1 MRQQT
6 SRVAKRRGA
15 VTGGFGRWDLGVDV
29 VSNEWSI
36 MIYPCWWNLKQNK
49 QQLFNA
55 WDFGRGASADQII
68 TVETEADSC
77 PKSYSAIRS
86 CFLLSEAPTPSTI
99 ESIGWWRSSIHILH
113 YFCQGQE
120 SASVWQ
126 VCRIRYTLGRCW
138 EYERQVSSRISNWA
152 LWSWHQQKFLGHDV
166 IPSTVHDTQRSCVS
180 PDHAKSCRDLWNTKN
195 YSINTIQVLEMGK
208 STKRKT

>member
-1 MRQQT
+1 
-6 SRVAKRRGA
+6 
-15 VTGGFGRWDLGVDV
+15 
-29 VSNEWSI
+29 

-68 TVETEADSC
+68 TVEMEADSC

-86 CFLLSEAPTPSTI
+86 CFLLSEEPTPSTI

-113 YFCQGQE
+113 FFCQGQE

-126 VCRIRYTLGRCW
+126 VCRMRYTLGRCW
-138 EYERQVSSRISNWA
+138 EYERQVSSRIANWA
-152 LWSWHQQKFLGHDV
+152 LWSWTSAKILGSRRNSLHCTRH
-166 IPSTVHDTQRSCVS
+166 PTQLCESRPCKILQRFFKT
-180 PDHAKSCRDLWNTKN
+180 PQN
-195 YSINTIQVLEMGK
+195 YSINAIQVLEMGK
-208 STKRKT
+208 STKRNN

>member
-1 MRQQT
+1 
-6 SRVAKRRGA
+6 
-15 VTGGFGRWDLGVDV
+15 
-29 VSNEWSI
+29 

-77 PKSYSAIRS
+77 PKSYSALRS

-126 VCRIRYTLGRCW
+126 VCRSRYTLGRCW
-138 EYERQVSSRISNWA
+138 EYERQVSSRIPNWA
-152 LWSWHQQKFLGHDV
+152 HDV

-180 PDHAKSCRDLWNTKN
+180 PDHAKSCREIFKTPQKLQHQHHSSFGNREVNKKKHLIVRRSCTNQDWLRYCFSKLT
-195 YSINTIQVLEMGK
+195 SLESK
-208 STKRKT
+208 WW